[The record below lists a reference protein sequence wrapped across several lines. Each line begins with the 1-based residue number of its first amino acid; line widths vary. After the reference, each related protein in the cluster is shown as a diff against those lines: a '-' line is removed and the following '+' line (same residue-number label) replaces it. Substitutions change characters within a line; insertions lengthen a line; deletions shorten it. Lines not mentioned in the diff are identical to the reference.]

1 MKSCL
6 AVKLWLTS
14 VAADPVSR
22 NANLNTVNAFV
33 DNRIVRLLLAW
44 CSHAPEASTSVLVL
58 VGARIFVGSG
68 ARVREERVPPPEVC
82 PPEEP
87 RRHPDAFSTT
97 ETQPTVDACPTPH
110 RHLSRSFEH

>member
-68 ARVREERVPPPEVC
+68 ARVREERVPPPKFAL
-82 PPEEP
+82 P
-87 RRHPDAFSTT
+87 RNHVDTRTRFQQQRLNRPSTPV
-97 ETQPTVDACPTPH
+97 Q
-110 RHLSRSFEH
+110 HLIDT